1 MKILQVNNH
10 YESLGG
16 SESVFHDTT
25 KLLKSNGHDVYYF
38 SSTQTENYGKND
50 NGYLISKSS
59 FTSTNNIFE
68 IFHNIKNFIYSTKV
82 KKLFENYIKLIKP
95 DIVHLHIFYGIISNS
110 ILPILK
116 KYNIPVVMTLH
127 EYRMIC
133 PTYLLINGKGE
144 QCQKC
149 GGRNFF
155 YAIKYKCNKNNYLY
169 SALSAL
175 ESYFKNKVTPYEDY
189 IDYFIMVSDF
199 SRNMHL
205 KYLPYLKSKST
216 VIYNFYDR
224 NSIIMSEQ
232 TSINFIYFGR
242 LSPEKG
248 IETLLKAFKAIPNAK
263 LTIAGDGPLLDRV
276 LKCSKKY
283 KNINYIGF
291 KNKKELMGIL
301 SSAKFTVVPSI
312 CYENNPLSIV
322 ESFSNSVPVIGSD
335 FGGITELINEN
346 IEGYLFKM
354 GDSNSLKVAIRK
366 AINIHPESYEKMK
379 SNCLKFAQTNF
390 GSKYHYR
397 RLMSVYNKVLN

>member
-1 MKILQVNNH
+1 
-10 YESLGG
+10 
-16 SESVFHDTT
+16 
-25 KLLKSNGHDVYYF
+25 
-38 SSTQTENYGKND
+38 
-50 NGYLISKSS
+50 
-59 FTSTNNIFE
+59 
-68 IFHNIKNFIYSTKV
+68 
-82 KKLFENYIKLIKP
+82 
-95 DIVHLHIFYGIISNS
+95 
-110 ILPILK
+110 
-116 KYNIPVVMTLH
+116 MTLH

-283 KNINYIGF
+283 KNSINFVSNFPDSWWNFIYSHYHDF
-291 KNKKELMGIL
+291 L
-301 SSAKFTVVPSI
+301 S
-312 CYENNPLSIV
+312 C
-322 ESFSNSVPVIGSD
+322 
-335 FGGITELINEN
+335 
-346 IEGYLFKM
+346 
-354 GDSNSLKVAIRK
+354 
-366 AINIHPESYEKMK
+366 
-379 SNCLKFAQTNF
+379 
-390 GSKYHYR
+390 
-397 RLMSVYNKVLN
+397 